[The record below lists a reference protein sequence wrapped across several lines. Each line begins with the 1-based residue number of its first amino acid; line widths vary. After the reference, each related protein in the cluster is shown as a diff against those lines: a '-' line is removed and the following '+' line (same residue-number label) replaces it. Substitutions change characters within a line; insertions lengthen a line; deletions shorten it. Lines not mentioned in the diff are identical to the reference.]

1 VFLGLKNTQPNNQPT
16 NKALSMTKNVG
27 NIERAIR
34 ILAGLALMGLAATG
48 TIGVWGWI
56 GLAPLATGLTGW
68 CPPYALLGFS
78 TCAVKKD

>member
-1 VFLGLKNTQPNNQPT
+1 LRFKHTTTQSNN
-16 NKALSMTKNVG
+16 KELSMTKNVG